1 MLQALIFDVDGTL
14 ADTELAHLAAF
25 NHAFSEMGLD
35 WRWDVPLYTR
45 LLAVS
50 GGKERIKAY
59 WQTLQT
65 QPKDITGAGMQETID
80 RLHEIKTAA
89 YEQAVQD
96 GAVQMRPGVLA
107 LLSAASAAG
116 LKLAIA
122 TTTSP
127 VNIAALLRQAIG
139 PDWALN
145 FSVIEDASTAPR
157 KKPDPMVYQQTLSRL
172 GLASADC
179 LAFEDSENGLRAA
192 MAAGLSTVVTPNDFT
207 AEHDFKGA
215 LRIVPSLNGVGLA
228 QLREWHQSA
237 FKATA

>member
-14 ADTELAHLAAF
+14 ADTEMAHLAAF
-25 NHAFSEMGLD
+25 NHAFAEMGLD

-59 WQTLQT
+59 WQTLES

-80 RLHEIKTAA
+80 HLHEIKTAA

-139 PDWALN
+139 PDWQLHFA
-145 FSVIEDASTAPR
+145 VIEDASTAPR
-157 KKPDPMVYQQTLSRL
+157 KKPDPMVYQQTLARL
-172 GLASADC
+172 GLAPEHC

-192 MAAGLSTVVTPNDFT
+192 MAAGLSTVITPNDFT

-215 LRIVPSLNGVGLA
+215 LRIVSSLQGVGLA

>member
-25 NHAFSEMGLD
+25 NHAFAEMGLD

-65 QPKDITGAGMQETID
+65 QPKDITGAGVQETID

-107 LLSAASAAG
+107 LLSAAKAAG

-139 PDWALN
+139 SDWKLN

-207 AEHDFKGA
+207 ADHDFKGA

>member
-14 ADTELAHLAAF
+14 ADTEMAHLAAF
-25 NHAFSEMGLD
+25 NQAFAEMGLD

-59 WQTLQT
+59 WQTLGT
-65 QPKDITGAGMQETID
+65 QPKDITGAVMQETID
-80 RLHEIKTAA
+80 HLHEIKTAA

-116 LKLAIA
+116 LRLAIA

-139 PDWALN
+139 PDWKLN
-145 FSVIEDASTAPR
+145 FSVIEDASTAPC

-172 GLASADC
+172 GLAPEHC

-192 MAAGLSTVVTPNDFT
+192 MAAGLSTIITPNDFT

-215 LRIVPSLNGVGLA
+215 LRLCPSLDGVGLA

>member
-1 MLQALIFDVDGTL
+1 
-14 ADTELAHLAAF
+14 
-25 NHAFSEMGLD
+25 MGMD

-50 GGKERIKAY
+50 GGKERIKAF
-59 WQTLQT
+59 WQTLGT

-80 RLHEIKTAA
+80 HLHEIKTAA

-107 LLSAASAAG
+107 LLSAARAAG
-116 LKLAIA
+116 LQLAIA

-139 PDWALN
+139 PDWKQHFL
-145 FSVIEDASTAPR
+145 VIEDASTAPR

-172 GLASADC
+172 GLAPEHC

-192 MAAGLSTVVTPNDFT
+192 VAAGLSTVITPNDFT
-207 AEHDFKGA
+207 ADHDFKGA

>member
-14 ADTELAHLAAF
+14 ADTEMAHLAAF
-25 NHAFSEMGLD
+25 NHAFAEMGLG
-35 WRWDVPLYTR
+35 WHWDVPLYNR

-59 WQTLQT
+59 WQTLET
-65 QPKDITGAGMQETID
+65 QPKDITGAGIQETID
-80 RLHEIKTAA
+80 HLHEIKTAA

-116 LKLAIA
+116 MRLAIA

-139 PDWALN
+139 PDWQLH
-145 FSVIEDASTAPR
+145 FVVIEDASTAPR
-157 KKPDPMVYQQTLSRL
+157 KKPDPMVYQQTLARL
-172 GLASADC
+172 GLAPEHC

-192 MAAGLSTVVTPNDFT
+192 MAAGLPTVITPNDFT

-215 LRIVPSLNGVGLA
+215 LRIVPSLQGVGLA
-228 QLREWHQSA
+228 QLREWHHTA

>member
-1 MLQALIFDVDGTL
+1 MLQALILDVDGTL
-14 ADTELAHLAAF
+14 ADTEMAHLAAF

-59 WQTLQT
+59 WQTLQS

-107 LLSAASAAG
+107 MLSAASDAG
-116 LKLAIA
+116 LRLAIA

-127 VNIAALLRQAIG
+127 VNIAALLRQNIG
-139 PDWALN
+139 PDWRFH
-145 FSVIEDASTAPR
+145 FSVIEDASTAPH
-157 KKPDPMVYQQTLSRL
+157 KKPDPMVYRQTLERL
-172 GLASADC
+172 GLASDQC
-179 LAFEDSENGLRAA
+179 MAFEDSENGLRAA
-192 MAAGLSTVVTPNDFT
+192 LAAGLATVITPNDFT
-207 AEHDFKGA
+207 AEHDFSGA
-215 LRIVPSLNGVGLA
+215 LRILPNLQGVGMA
-228 QLREWHQSA
+228 QLREWHSSIQASA
-237 FKATA
+237 